1 MYFRPPKF
9 IKRLFPSLRWNMDDR
24 QAIYITFDDG
34 PQKEITPWVLDM
46 LSKYNAKATFF
57 CIGKNAE
64 QHPELIERIRA
75 EGHALGNHTYSHC
88 KGWGTKSGPYL
99 QDIDLANSY
108 LQSNLFRPPYGRIS
122 REQARQISTRYH
134 IIMWDILSRDYSKIV
149 SHRRCVREVL
159 PYLRGGAI
167 IAFHDSLK
175 ASRNMRYTLPRLLA
189 AAAEQGFQCKAI
201 EL

>member
-9 IKRLFPSLRWNMDDR
+9 IKRLFPSLRWNMEDER
-24 QAIYITFDDG
+24 AIFITFDDG
-34 PQKEITPWVLDM
+34 PHKEITPWVLDT
-46 LSKYNAKATFF
+46 LSKYKAKATFF

-64 QHPELIERIRA
+64 QNPEIIERIRR

-88 KGWGTKSGPYL
+88 KGWGTKSGPYV
-99 QDIDLANSY
+99 QDVDLANNY

-122 REQARQISTRYH
+122 REQARQLAGRYN
-134 IIMWDILSRDYSKIV
+134 IIMWDILSRDYSRIV

-159 PYLRGGAI
+159 PHLRGGSI

-175 ASRNMRYTLPRLLA
+175 ASRNMRYTLPRLLDA
-189 AAAEQGFQCKAI
+189 AREAGLECRPI

>member
-9 IKRLFPSLRWNMDDR
+9 IKRLFPSLRWNMEDER
-24 QAIYITFDDG
+24 AIFITFDDG
-34 PQKEITPWVLDM
+34 PHKEITPWVLDT

-64 QHPELIERIRA
+64 QHPEIIERIRR
-75 EGHALGNHTYSHC
+75 EGHAVGNHTYSHC
-88 KGWGTKSGPYL
+88 KGWGTKSGPYV
-99 QDIDLANSY
+99 QDVDLANSY

-122 REQARQISTRYH
+122 REQARQISGRYH
-134 IIMWDILSRDYSKIV
+134 IIMWDILSRDYSRMV

-159 PYLRGGAI
+159 PHLRGGSI

-175 ASRNMRYTLPRLLA
+175 ASRNMRYTLPRLLDA
-189 AAAEQGFQCKAI
+189 AREAGLECRPI

>member
-9 IKRLFPSLRWNMDDR
+9 IKRMFPGLVWNMENKR
-24 QAIYITFDDG
+24 AIYITFDDG
-34 PQKEITPWVLDM
+34 PHREITPWVLDM
-46 LSKYNAKATFF
+46 LRKYDAKATFF

-64 QHPELIERIRA
+64 QNPDLVARIRE
-75 EGHALGNHTYSHC
+75 EGHAMGNHTYSHC
-88 KGWGTKSGPYL
+88 KGWGTKSGPYVE
-99 QDIDLANSY
+99 DVDLANSY
-108 LQSNLFRPPYGRIS
+108 LHSNLFRPPYGRMS
-122 REQARQISTRYH
+122 REQSRRISERYH
-134 IIMWDILSRDYSKIV
+134 IIMWDILSRDYSRIV

-159 PYLRGGAI
+159 PHLRGGSI

-189 AAAEQGFQCKAI
+189 EAQKQGLECLPI

>member
-9 IKRLFPSLRWNMDDR
+9 IKRMFPSLRWNMDNDR
-24 QAIYITFDDG
+24 AIYITFDDG
-34 PQKEITPWVLDM
+34 PHKEITPWVLDT
-46 LSKYNAKATFF
+46 LRKYNAKATFF

-75 EGHALGNHTYSHC
+75 EGHAIGNHTYSHC

-99 QDIDLANSY
+99 QDIDLANTY
-108 LQSNLFRPPYGRIS
+108 LKSNLFRPPYGRIS
-122 REQARQISTRYH
+122 REQARQISQRYH
-134 IIMWDILSRDYSKIV
+134 IIMWDILSRDYSKVV

-159 PYLRGGAI
+159 PHLRGGSI

-189 AAAEQGFQCKAI
+189 EAQIRGFECHAI